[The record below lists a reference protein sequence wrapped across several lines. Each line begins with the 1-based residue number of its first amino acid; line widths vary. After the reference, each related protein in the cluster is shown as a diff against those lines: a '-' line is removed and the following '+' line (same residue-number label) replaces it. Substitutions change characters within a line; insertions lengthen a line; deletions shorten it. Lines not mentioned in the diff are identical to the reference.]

1 MKKFRIEDT
10 NIDLL
15 LPKIEYFIKMIESD
29 TPFHFLKINHG
40 FLDLF
45 YHTYN
50 KNSNNLAELHS
61 KIGKLEFESIA
72 VELLD
77 TLKSDSYPT
86 GENIKYYN
94 GTSEKVYNGLINLI
108 KTYTQKNTNKIQIGV
123 STGVGLDYTF
133 GEYHKTH
140 PIQISRRKIIQL
152 LLNKSNDY
160 YHSGVLKHYAIM
172 NELPSLFGILNKL
185 NFDVVFI
192 GMGYFNKFKDVYS
205 IKNFHHIEIPNR
217 FAIEQFDDILKSIKK
232 IHTNKT
238 IIFHS
243 TGHILSCEIAKSL
256 EDTDIFGFDIGRSF
270 DWDVADSIEDKRKN
284 GKYDWINA
292 RWLKEHK
299 NLYTKYIK
307 SIR

>member
-15 LPKIEYFIKMIESD
+15 LPKIDYFIKLIKDD

-50 KNSNNLAELHS
+50 KKVNNLIDLKTKIDEL
-61 KIGKLEFESIA
+61 KFDSIA
-72 VELLD
+72 TELLD
-77 TLKSDSYPT
+77 TLKCDSYPT

-94 GTSEKVYNGLINLI
+94 GTSINVYNGLINLT
-108 KTYTQKNTNKIQIGV
+108 KTYTQKNTNKIKIGV

-133 GEYHKTH
+133 GEYPKAH
-140 PIQISRRKIIQL
+140 PIQISRKKIIQI
-152 LLNKSNDY
+152 LLNKSTDY
-160 YHSGVLKHYAIM
+160 YHSGILKHYSIM
-172 NELPSLFGILNKL
+172 NELPNLFTILNEL

-192 GMGYFNKFKDVYS
+192 GMDYFNKFKDIYS
-205 IKNFHHIEIPNR
+205 IKNFHHIKIPNR
-217 FAIEQFDDILKSIKK
+217 FAIEELDSIVKSIKT
-232 IHTNKT
+232 IHKNKT

-243 TGHILSCEIAKSL
+243 TGHILSCEIAKLL
-256 EDTDIFGFDIGRSF
+256 EDTNVFGFDVGRSF
-270 DWDVADSIEDKRKN
+270 DWDVSDSIEDKRKN

-292 RWLKEHK
+292 RWMKDHK
-299 NLYTKYIK
+299 KLYTNYIK